1 LTLKARQLLLGALAI
16 VIVPLLGI
24 GAYLGYLQLT
34 GNFHV
39 ALAGQLYRSAQPTAA
54 QIDRYAEAYGI
65 RTVLNLRGAH
75 AKAGWYRDEIDESQR
90 LGLHHVDFR
99 MSASKELS
107 ATDLA
112 KLVAIL
118 RQSPKPILVHCQ
130 SGADR
135 SGLVAAI
142 FLRDI
147 AGVDAATAAGQIS
160 LIYGHIGIPYLSST
174 YAMDRTWDKLQ
185 HGGLVEPKVPT
196 Q

>member
-1 LTLKARQLLLGALAI
+1 LALAI
-16 VIVPLLGI
+16 GLVPLFGI
-24 GAYLGYLQLT
+24 GAYLGHLQLT

-39 ALAGQLYRSAQPTAA
+39 ALAGQLYRSAQPTPA
-54 QIDRYAEAYGI
+54 QIDHYADAYGV

-75 AKAGWYRDEIDESQR
+75 ANAAWYRDEISETNR
-90 LGLHHVDFR
+90 LGLRHVDFR

-107 ATDLA
+107 AADTARL
-112 KLVAIL
+112 LTIL

-160 LIYGHIGIPYLSST
+160 LYYGHIGIPYLSST
-174 YAMDRTWDKLQ
+174 YAMDRTWQKLQ
-185 HGGLVEPKVPT
+185 AGAGDQPKMAR